1 MSMVLESVEELI
13 EETEFESLDLSI
25 DPEDEYLVEMTEEEF
40 AEYDP
45 LTELSAAEI
54 AAKAGGYATAASAK
68 GEAFRQSARGTISHA
83 GQRLT
88 KYAGKVSQGGTGE
101 FRRIT
106 TKAVG
111 KAGKFITANPQTSAG
126 IGLAAVVI
134 AAAGA
139 TAIIAYMN
147 SIGRLNRVVE
157 AYKKKVAA
165 LDGPA
170 KAKAQAKLANYTK
183 KLEVA
188 KSKAREK
195 KKGFIE
201 QTKSMSAS
209 LPALK
214 KSNPSAAAAL
224 QKKLDARSKVMA
236 KIGAV

>member
-25 DPEDEYLVEMTEEEF
+25 DPEDEYLVEMSEEEF

-45 LTELSAAEI
+45 LTEAAAEV
-54 AAKAGGYATAASAK
+54 AAPFIGPKYSYSGAAITKAGQLHAA
-68 GEAFRQSARGTISHA
+68 ARGAIHRGADSV
-83 GQRLT
+83 
-88 KYAGKVSQGGTGE
+88 GKSLYKSGNRVGGV
-101 FRRIT
+101 
-106 TKAVG
+106 VG
-111 KAGKFITANPQTSAG
+111 KAINRTGQFIVSNPQTSVG
-126 IGLAAVVI
+126 I
-134 AAAGA
+134 AAAVIALAGGA
-139 TAIIAYMN
+139 AVIAYMN

-170 KAKAQAKLANYTK
+170 KAKAQAKLAVYTK
-183 KLEVA
+183 KLETA
-188 KSKAREK
+188 KAKAREK

-201 QTKSMSAS
+201 QTNAMKAQ
-209 LPALK
+209 LPELK

-224 QKKLDARSKVMA
+224 QKKLDARNKVMA